1 MEEGVDEAL
10 RYCIGKDILR
20 DVLEEERSGVM
31 LEMLTVFDEKLYE
44 EGLREE
50 GWEKGLEEGRKE
62 GIEKGKEEE
71 RKKTE
76 LEREKAELERQRADK
91 AERELN
97 KLLAWAKEHGY
108 KG

>member
-1 MEEGVDEAL
+1 
-10 RYCIGKDILR
+10 
-20 DVLEEERSGVM
+20 M
-31 LEMLTVFDEKLYE
+31 LEMLKEFDEKQYE
-44 EGLREE
+44 EGIREE
-50 GWEKGLEEGRKE
+50 GIEI
-62 GIEKGKEEE
+62 GIEKGREEE